1 VMAEALTAWL
11 STPDRWLGID
21 YEPGSLQFS
30 QDDRGGYAE
39 GSLRLR
45 APINSADPI
54 LSPMTRLT
62 ITDSRTGN
70 VVWEGYLDIPGKE
83 RGESGDVWDIGAIGP
98 KARLLDRQLP
108 YIVIDQQFDAWE
120 FRFASNGNMT
130 AGPSAHPDDESVDC
144 LLLNWPQGIAIG
156 NNSRVAMVYRRIANA
171 GQLVGGISV
180 THDDGSNDATNNKF
194 QICGETQ
201 GEPGTTIM

>member
-1 VMAEALTAWL
+1 
-11 STPDRWLGID
+11 
-21 YEPGSLQFS
+21 
-30 QDDRGGYAE
+30 
-39 GSLRLR
+39 
-45 APINSADPI
+45 
-54 LSPMTRLT
+54 
-62 ITDSRTGN
+62 
-70 VVWEGYLDIPGKE
+70 
-83 RGESGDVWDIGAIGP
+83 
-98 KARLLDRQLP
+98 P

-156 NNSRVAMVYRRIANA
+156 NNSRVAMVYRRVANA

-201 GEPGTTIM
+201 GEPGTTIMRNRALSTTPETVVASAGTGGFDTTHNMLALRRFRESGGATNIS